1 MMTKG
6 VVLMWVVE
14 NVVLLWD
21 GGCGIVMGG
30 GGHGIVVGG
39 GGCGIVV
46 SGGGRGIV
54 VGGGGCGI
62 LVCTIL
68 YTIKCGQAPHPTHI
82 LPSSPPQLLPVG
94 RHQGGQK
101 DRNTRGDTWKNI
113 FLPKANLSPFFFCFE
128 GKGTSWPPRQK

>member
-1 MMTKG
+1 M
-6 VVLMWVVE
+6 
-14 NVVLLWD
+14 D
-21 GGCGIVMGG
+21 
-30 GGHGIVVGG
+30 G

-46 SGGGRGIV
+46 GGRGCGIV

-101 DRNTRGDTWKNI
+101 DRNSRGGHMEKHFPTK
-113 FLPKANLSPFFFCFE
+113 S
-128 GKGTSWPPRQK
+128 